1 VPYINDLVSASPI
14 AQWGAFYIE
23 VLHPVVIDLSFRPV
37 MFARGRLVFVKF
49 GAEFILRGF
58 DKGARLGDRESVY
71 PLFERGN

>member
-1 VPYINDLVSASPI
+1 MFGETGRDGRVEDDERRGFAS
-14 AQWGAFYIE
+14 G
-23 VLHPVVIDLSFRPV
+23 VGIDLSFRPV
-37 MFARGRLVFVKF
+37 MFARGRLVFVKI